1 MNDQQ
6 HQTPA
11 QIGQEVTAQN
21 PGGLVATGTYI
32 GPSDNLPGFGRVQ
45 RFGPWFYDTNREYIG
60 NFPMA
65 SIVPVTGR

>member
-1 MNDQQ
+1 MTETSTTGP
-6 HQTPA
+6 QT
-11 QIGQEVTAQN
+11 GQKVTAQN
-21 PGGLVATGTYI
+21 PGGLVATGTYL

-45 RFGPWFYDTNREYIG
+45 WFGPWFYDTNREYIG